1 MCLQSKISTIF
12 LDQEARQLR
21 EYQSQESPLQLDGRV
36 QRRLERQGA
45 TGGKTPGKV
54 AFPGQSLLTLA
65 PSLLLCP
72 APVPLAA
79 LNVQPVLSQ
88 AAMSPRLN
96 VHSRFS

>member
-1 MCLQSKISTIF
+1 MCLKSRISTIF

-36 QRRLERQGA
+36 QKQGA
-45 TGGKTPGKV
+45 TGGKARGKV
-54 AFPGQSLLTLA
+54 AFPGHSLLTLA
-65 PSLLLCP
+65 PLLLARASLLLSP

-88 AAMSPRLN
+88 AVMN
-96 VHSRFS
+96 VHSQFS